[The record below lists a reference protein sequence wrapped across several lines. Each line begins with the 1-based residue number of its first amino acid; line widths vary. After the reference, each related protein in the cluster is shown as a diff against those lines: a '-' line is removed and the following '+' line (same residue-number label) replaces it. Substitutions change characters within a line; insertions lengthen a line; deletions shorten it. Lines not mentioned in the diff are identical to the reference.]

1 MENPF
6 DFSKRSRRA
15 ILTFVGVMLVLV
27 LIPRVYFLSY
37 PSNDFEFYQTAEQK
51 EAYKKFEYKKKEKVA
66 YQKKAR
72 FQKPKSKFDPNQYS
86 KADWMALGLS
96 EKQVNVLM
104 KFQTN
109 GFYSDEDVK
118 RVFVISDEFFNIIQD
133 YLVYPEKPVREY
145 KKTENIASEAVKFEK
160 VELNTASV
168 EELMNVK
175 GIGKFYAEKIVQKRN
190 ELQGFINEEQLLE
203 IWKFDQEKLDI
214 IRPSI
219 YVDRKYVLPFDINK
233 VSFEELRKH
242 PYFTYNVA
250 NSIIKLR
257 AQLGSYKKIEDLKKS
272 VLISDEVFA
281 KIKPYIMVEQ

>member
-27 LIPRVYFLSY
+27 LIPRVYFLLY

-51 EAYKKFEYKKKEKVA
+51 EAYKKFEYKKKEKVT
-66 YQKKAR
+66 YQKKSR